1 MKDRSFP
8 APRTTQY
15 MLFLSAQNQ
24 CLASSIALLLCA
36 ALPRSL
42 ARSVRF
48 FFFATFAQAPPGV
61 TPRLVSIEHMARIS
75 CVAKNAAV
83 AYIFSLR
90 LIRLFLIGR
99 ALVMRHSLLCCCLK
113 YPTPVITTTSCC
125 RLSLLISVLL
135 PPRLSMLLRCR
146 CCSYYYGYCYGR
158 ASAAVTMVISAVVST
173 SRSTSHCL

>member
-1 MKDRSFP
+1 MSRILNGV
-8 APRTTQY
+8 AA
-15 MLFLSAQNQ
+15 M
-24 CLASSIALLLCA
+24 CGASLLLGT
-36 ALPRSL
+36 LRPNFL
-42 ARSVRF
+42 F
-48 FFFATFAQAPPGV
+48 FIRNLREPHPGR
-61 TPRLVSIEHMARIS
+61 PHGSCRLNTWRGFRVSQRTRRWRL
-75 CVAKNAAV
+75 
-83 AYIFSLR
+83 FSLR

-135 PPRLSMLLRCR
+135 PPRLSILLRCR